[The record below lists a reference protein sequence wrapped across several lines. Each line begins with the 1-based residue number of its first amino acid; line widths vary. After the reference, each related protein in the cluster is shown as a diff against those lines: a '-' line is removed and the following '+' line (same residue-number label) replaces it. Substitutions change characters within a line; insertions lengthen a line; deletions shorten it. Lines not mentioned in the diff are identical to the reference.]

1 MELVLFM
8 LLALVVLAFAFALWR
23 MRDRY
28 EILREFFEF
37 LRERKL
43 LWIAPVILVFVL
55 AGIFVAVA
63 ASSGVG
69 AFLYVLH

>member
-1 MELVLFM
+1 MERFVI
-8 LLALVVLAFAFALWR
+8 LLIVLVVATLCFSAWR
-23 MRDRY
+23 LRDRV
-28 EILREFFEF
+28 EIIREFMQF

-43 LWIAPVILVFVL
+43 WWLAPMLLIFVL

-63 ASSGVG
+63 ANSPIA